1 MFGES
6 WRRKVNKFFGTD
18 MMTCGVI
25 AEEIG
30 CGSKIA
36 GCKNSLFSFP
46 AVEEFFVMNEGGSQF
61 TKLWKLDGV
70 FRRVSATNDE
80 APRIIV

>member
-6 WRRKVNKFFGTD
+6 WRCKVNEFFGTD
-18 MMTCGVI
+18 VMMCGVI

-30 CGSKIA
+30 CGPKIA

-46 AVEEFFVMNEGGSQF
+46 AVEEFFIMDEGGDQF
-61 TKLWKLDGV
+61 TKVLKLNGL
-70 FRRVSATNDE
+70 FRRMSAADDE
-80 APRIIV
+80 GQIIIV